1 MRNGVIDAYADSL
14 APVFLYMVPFVVI
27 AFVLALLTKQI
38 KLSDEAGMVARGEAV
53 TDSADLSQI
62 ADEPGSVPVP
72 AGVGESHGESD
83 SMVR

>member
-1 MRNGVIDAYADSL
+1 
-14 APVFLYMVPFVVI
+14 
-27 AFVLALLTKQI
+27 
-38 KLSDEAGMVARGEAV
+38 MVARGEAV